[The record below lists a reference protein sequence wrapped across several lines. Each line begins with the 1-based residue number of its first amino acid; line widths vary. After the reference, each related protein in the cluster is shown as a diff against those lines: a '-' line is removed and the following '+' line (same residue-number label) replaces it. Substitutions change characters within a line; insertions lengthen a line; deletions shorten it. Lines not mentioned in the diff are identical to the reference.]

1 MKITI
6 VSIILSFLSFPLF
19 AQKTDYKKPGA
30 PIPMFVLQKSN
41 GGYLIPSHLKK
52 NKPVMIMI
60 FSPQCEHCGTVI
72 DSLKNIRTAIKET
85 QMIFVAE
92 ERNKEFMQGFIAH
105 EGIGADALFK
115 NIGVNKGELIAALYT
130 HKILPQLIFY
140 DEHHQLVKI
149 LDGQYGFEEVRK
161 YLK

>member
-1 MKITI
+1 MKP
-6 VSIILSFLSFPLF
+6 IILFFSLTFLSFPLF
-19 AQKTDYKKPGA
+19 AQKMDYKKPGA
-30 PIPMFVLQKSN
+30 PIPMFVLQKTN

-72 DSLKNIRTAIKET
+72 DSLKNIRATIKET
-85 QMIFVAE
+85 QMVFVAE

-105 EGIGADALFK
+105 EGIGADVLFK

-130 HKILPQLIFY
+130 NKILPQLIFY
-140 DEHHQLVKI
+140 NEQHQLVKI